1 MLLLFRLGKGWKT
14 QRLCAL
20 PKLLQQRLGIPSMKS
35 YRENPEGEENQ
46 HATKQADREKFALA
60 MMEHAVKS
68 EYQAKRKLPDHCHAC
83 GMLNSQCECWDSVNG
98 GN

>member
-35 YRENPEGEENQ
+35 HRENPDSAEMQ
-46 HATKQADREKFALA
+46 DAHKQNEREIFALKMQA
-60 MMEHAVKS
+60 KQDS
-68 EYQAKRKLPDHCHAC
+68 EYCETC
-83 GMLNSQCECWDSVNG
+83 GMMKSQCDCWDSVNG